1 MSREKVKSK
10 NLFNFHP
17 QGFVDPDVVA
27 YDEKM
32 NNDFGLDP
40 EAMEEQMK
48 SQTEEE
54 FVGGMRATMN
64 FFLGQPFC
72 TDPAIIE
79 VWFGTI
85 YHSLFCYLRPS

>member
-32 NNDFGLDP
+32 KNDFGLDP

-48 SQTEEE
+48 SQGEEE
-54 FVGGMRATMN
+54 FVKGMRDFMHG
-64 FFLGQPFC
+64 FLGQTPFA
-72 TDPAIIE
+72 TDPAYLE

-85 YHSLFCYLRPS
+85 D